1 LSAFMQGEV
10 TRKAQEYM
18 DEGIVTYLNSCKWV
32 VNGILYQKLRTLD
45 KVIFKAS

>member
-18 DEGIVTYLNSCKWV
+18 EEGIVTYLNSCKWV
-32 VNGILYQKLRTLD
+32 ANRIQFQKLMILG
-45 KVIFKAS
+45 KVVFEAS